1 MMYTFNREGKGPKDW
16 SKTNTAMA
24 HTLDLI
30 RDGGCQEEE
39 MKSFLLQAV
48 KDASVSEEKEMAFWA
63 YADVAS
69 MPADARC
76 EYVYQP
82 TYLMTL
88 AIVSIINKHP
98 EFMKLAGVEET
109 LHYAMNACAGRGLQ
123 GSGYEAYEGLCNNV
137 LLFMKNGII
146 RFMKDWPLFSTQF
159 EGVFRNA
166 LNGIE
171 RDYRAGK
178 YADDCWG
185 SNCESV
191 QKEIIQLRHETARR

>member
-16 SKTNTAMA
+16 SKTNVTMV

-48 KDASVSEEKEMAFWA
+48 KDAAVNEEKEMAFWA
-63 YADVAS
+63 YADATS

-88 AIVSIINKHP
+88 AMVSIINKHP
-98 EFMKLAGVEET
+98 EFIKLAGVEET
-109 LHYAMNACAGRGLQ
+109 LRYAMNACAGRGLQ

-146 RFMKDWPLFSTQF
+146 QFMKDWPLFSIHF
-159 EGVFRNA
+159 ESAFRNA

-171 RDYRAGK
+171 RDYLAGR
-178 YADDCWG
+178 YIGDCWG
-185 SNCESV
+185 SNCEST
-191 QKEIIQLRHETARR
+191 QKKIIQFRHEAVCP